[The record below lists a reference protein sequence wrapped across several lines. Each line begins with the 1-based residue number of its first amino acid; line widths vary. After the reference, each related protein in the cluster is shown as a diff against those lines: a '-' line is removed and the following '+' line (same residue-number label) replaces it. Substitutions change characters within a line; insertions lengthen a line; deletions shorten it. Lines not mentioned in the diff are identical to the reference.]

1 MDLPAKKLK
10 FLEQAFSTP
19 NHNGNLYNTENDKP
33 VDDRPMVETGANQK
47 VVDEKRLERT
57 KVGNEVQY
65 GDTQGIVVKRE
76 GEYLTVFNKDQDIQQ
91 QIHIS
96 DTYFKDDVIMNVEA
110 QLWDKINFDAR
121 VAILGKANIK
131 SEQATNDFVHRDW
144 FDLPESLRD
153 VIKDSSGVTAA
164 QFTEQPHGGM
174 AGREQGFND
183 KTQESESWRDLTN
196 NPHVASPYKD
206 KTPDGLEKDLD
217 GSAGAA
223 IVGSPNKEDED
234 KDEKK
239 FHDELADENKSDV
252 EHGVYGGVVTD
263 TPFDAVPDYE
273 EDQREGHLARQRQIE
288 PTVEPTDPKD
298 NPTDP
303 KWNEEHKGEQ
313 QQAAITGK
321 PDLKEKEESSSTSGT
336 SYAQHG
342 DGPKRNKAREIVNKY
357 NTRWGVRYG
366 VTKEEFEEQGGKE
379 PVKRRYA

>member
-65 GDTQGIVVKRE
+65 GNTHGTVVKRE
-76 GEYLTVFNKDQDIQQ
+76 GEYLTVFNKDQDTHQ

-96 DTYFKDDVIMNVEA
+96 DTYFKDDIIMNVEA
-110 QLWDKINFDAR
+110 QLWDKINFDTR
-121 VAILGKANIK
+121 IAILGKANIR
-131 SEQATNDFVHRDW
+131 SEQATKDFVHRDW
-144 FDLPESLRD
+144 FELPESLRN

-183 KTQESESWRDLTN
+183 KTQESQSWRDLTN
-196 NPHVASPYKD
+196 NPHVATPYKD
-206 KTPDGLEKDLD
+206 KTPSGLEKDLD

-223 IVGSPNKEDED
+223 IVGSHKDDDEDE
-234 KDEKK
+234 EK
-239 FHDELADENKSDV
+239 KSDV

-263 TPFDAVPDYE
+263 TPFDATPDYE

-288 PTVEPTDPKD
+288 PTIEPVNPKEQ
-298 NPTDP
+298 PSDP

-321 PDLKEKEESSSTSGT
+321 PDLKETEKEDSGISSSTPGVT
-336 SYAQHG
+336 NPIHG

-357 NTRWGVRYG
+357 NTRWGPRYG
-366 VTKEEFEEQGGKE
+366 VTQKEFEEQGGKQ
-379 PVKRRYA
+379 PVKRKYA